1 MDEHTNISLKISC
14 QDDVVNGI
22 SLCRKLPAD
31 TSPNF
36 FINYVP
42 NIRSKIVNL
51 NHIAKANRYPKG
63 QQKAI
68 VNFNFSLLKFSP
80 VILYFGEAH
89 LGPNQISTKEPFAK
103 TSILDLWVGPKYTSE
118 LEFSKGNVAIFRFYY

>member
-68 VNFNFSLLKFSP
+68 VNFFTLKIFASYSVFWRGTLRSQPNIYEGAFCKNLHFRSLS
-80 VILYFGEAH
+80 G
-89 LGPNQISTKEPFAK
+89 S
-103 TSILDLWVGPKYTSE
+103 
-118 LEFSKGNVAIFRFYY
+118 